1 MPPLTPSLTRF
12 AVLSDTHLSPAGT
25 PDGMWNN
32 VTCRSVSGEL
42 LGAAVAGIASSGLS
56 QVILLGDVSDDGEP
70 GMIAAALK
78 TITGA
83 GMRVWAVPG
92 NHDASR
98 SPNALAEAAD
108 GQPDVTVLGERHRD
122 LSPDVVVVG
131 HGLRSHDGGLT
142 CEAVGVP
149 DPAGSQA
156 RLLVWASH
164 YPVISQQDRFQ
175 AAGLRYP
182 GDLRNL
188 SHVAERVGRFDG
200 PVLVLHG
207 HLHASA
213 VAEAGPVLQIGVPAA
228 VEWPNAWTEVTLEVT
243 GDTVTAATALH
254 QIPGSWPGPVAV
266 TTLAQP
272 VQDWAY
278 AAGHWARSPDSAA
291 T

>member
-1 MPPLTPSLTRF
+1 MPPLARF

-32 VTCRSVSGEL
+32 VTCRSVSREL
-42 LGAAVAGIASSGLS
+42 LGAAVADIASSGLS
-56 QVILLGDVSDDGEP
+56 QVILLGDVSDGGEP
-70 GMIAAALK
+70 GVIAAALD

-98 SPNALAEAAD
+98 SPDALAEAAA
-108 GQPDVTVLGERHRD
+108 GRNDVTVLGDQHQEMG
-122 LSPDVVVVG
+122 PDVVVVG
-131 HGLRSHDGGLT
+131 HGLRSHDGGRT
-142 CEAVGVP
+142 CEAIGVP
-149 DPAGSQA
+149 DPADRRG
-156 RLLVWASH
+156 RLLLWASH
-164 YPVISQQDRFQ
+164 YPVLSQEDRFRG
-175 AAGLRYP
+175 AGLRYP

-207 HLHASA
+207 HLHAPA
-213 VAEAGPVLQIGVPAA
+213 LDQAGPVLQIGVPAA

-243 GDTVTAATALH
+243 LDAVSAATALH
-254 QIPGSWPGPVAV
+254 RIPGSWPDPVAV

-272 VQDWAY
+272 IQNWAY
-278 AAGHWARSPDSAA
+278 AAGHWAQTPDSVS
-291 T
+291 